1 MNSFSVNQLPLF
13 ANVSPETAQKLR
25 AIMRIVTFSKG
36 RIIMLEGDENAAVF
50 LVLAGA
56 VRVFKTNPDGR
67 EQTLHHIM
75 PGKPFNLP
83 AAFTRDHRSPA
94 SVQALSDV
102 RAARISQADFRRITI
117 ETPEIA
123 LAVLSDLS
131 AKLQHFV
138 NLTHDLSLRSVRG
151 RLAKFLLEN
160 MQQTPD
166 SQTWTQTEIA
176 QQIGSVR
183 VVVSRTL
190 KAFAQEGFI
199 STEGSRIVILNSQ
212 ALQHEIDT

>member
-1 MNSFSVNQLPLF
+1 MNSFSINQLPLF

-25 AIMRIVTFSKG
+25 AIMCVVTFSKG
-36 RIIMLEGDENAAVF
+36 RIIMLEGDEDAGIF
-50 LVLAGA
+50 LVLEGA

-83 AAFTRDHRSPA
+83 AAFTHDHRSPA

-102 RAARISQADFRRITI
+102 RAVRISQADFRRVTT

-160 MQQTPD
+160 MQPTSP
-166 SQTWTQTEIA
+166 SPMWTQTEIA
-176 QQIGSVR
+176 RQIGSVR

-190 KAFAQEGFI
+190 KAFAQAGFI